1 MAISNFIPTV
11 WSEMLHKEL
20 AKKYVAVA
28 NCNRDF
34 DGDIK
39 ELGSQVKICGVM
51 PVNVFQYSKNIDM
64 DAPQILSD
72 TGTNVLINRATAFN
86 FAVDDIDRVQ
96 ALPSLSQAALSN
108 AADALANDADQYV
121 FSLYPSITG
130 TRCVTD
136 EAATYETII
145 DDIIKA
151 RELLYDGNVSDASE
165 IVIEVSPAVASLILK
180 AKISLST
187 DNGEALETGCL
198 GSIGGCKIFVSNNIV
213 TVASADT
220 NTKTHKCIVR
230 TKRAIAFAEQL
241 SEIEAYRPEKRFS
254 DAVKG
259 LHLYGAKVVYPNEL
273 VTICM
278 NVYKD

>member
-121 FSLYPSITG
+121 FSLYPSISG

-180 AKISLST
+180 AKIIFGTSDNASTLS
-187 DNGEALETGCL
+187 NGYI
-198 GSIGGCKIFVSNNIV
+198 GSICGCSVYVSKNVVVDEDNF
-213 TVASADT
+213 
-220 NTKTHKCIVR
+220 HKCFVR
-230 TKRAIAFAEQL
+230 TKRAIAFVDQFT
-241 SEIEAYRPEKRFS
+241 EICAYRPESRFA

-259 LHLYGAKVVYPNEL
+259 LHLYGGKIIYPNEIAL
-273 VTICM
+273 LDIALPE
-278 NVYKD
+278 